1 MVFGYSMTDSPF
13 HYASSVRFIAYYL
26 ERDVVASRL
35 RASFVEARIGLADH
49 VPETQFSFHLRQKRC
64 WSA

>member
-13 HYASSVRFIAYYL
+13 HYVCSVRFMAYYL
-26 ERDVVASRL
+26 ARDGEASRP
-35 RASFVEARIGLADH
+35 RVSFVEARIGLADH
-49 VPETQFSFHLRQKRC
+49 VPETQFSFRLQQKRC